1 MEKNNVKKT
10 ISLLTKLILVLMA
23 LYGIVSFVG
32 CNNNWIFV
40 LSTVVQMAIFYI
52 FELNKITLFS
62 KRIKDIK
69 SRNIVNF
76 IVSFIITIVTVL
88 FIMFEIG
95 GEEQSI
101 VISQFL
107 ILLMLIH

>member
-10 ISLLTKLILVLMA
+10 ISLVAKLILVLMV

-40 LSTVVQMAIFYI
+40 LSTAAQMAIFYI

-76 IVSFIITIVTVL
+76 IVSFIIMIVMVL

-95 GEEQSI
+95 GKEQSL

-107 ILLMLIH
+107 VLLILIQ

>member
-76 IVSFIITIVTVL
+76 IISFIITIVTVL

-107 ILLMLIH
+107 VLLILIQ

>member
-76 IVSFIITIVTVL
+76 IVSFILMIVTVL

-107 ILLMLIH
+107 VLLILIQ

>member
-10 ISLLTKLILVLMA
+10 ISLLAKLILILMVLD
-23 LYGIVSFVG
+23 GIVSFVG

-40 LSTVVQMAIFYI
+40 LSTAVQMTIFYI
-52 FELNKITLFS
+52 FELNKITLFG
-62 KRIKDIK
+62 KRIKDRK
-69 SRNIVNF
+69 SRNIVDT
-76 IVSFIITIVTVL
+76 IVVTVL
-88 FIMFEIG
+88 TIVAVLFIIFEIG
-95 GEEQSI
+95 GEEQSL

>member
-1 MEKNNVKKT
+1 MEKNNVEKT
-10 ISLLTKLILVLMA
+10 ISLIVKLILVLMA

-69 SRNIVNF
+69 SRNIVDF
-76 IVSFIITIVTVL
+76 IVSFIIMIVTVL

>member
-76 IVSFIITIVTVL
+76 IISFIIMIVTAL

-107 ILLMLIH
+107 VLLILIQ

>member
-23 LYGIVSFVG
+23 LCGIVSFVG
-32 CNNNWIFV
+32 CNSNWIFV

-76 IVSFIITIVTVL
+76 IVSFIIMIVTAL

-95 GEEQSI
+95 GEEQSL

>member
-10 ISLLTKLILVLMA
+10 ISLVAKLILVLMA
-23 LYGIVSFVG
+23 LYGIVLFVG

-40 LSTVVQMAIFYI
+40 LSTVVQMVIFYI

-76 IVSFIITIVTVL
+76 IVLFVIMIVMELFII
-88 FIMFEIG
+88 FEIG
-95 GEEQSI
+95 GEEQSL